1 MRGITPLP
9 FNWVWHEGLIYKI
22 KYMGVKADLQASIES
37 SLLKKQ

>member
-1 MRGITPLP
+1 MRGIPPLP
-9 FNWVWHEGLIYKI
+9 LNWVWHEGLIYKI